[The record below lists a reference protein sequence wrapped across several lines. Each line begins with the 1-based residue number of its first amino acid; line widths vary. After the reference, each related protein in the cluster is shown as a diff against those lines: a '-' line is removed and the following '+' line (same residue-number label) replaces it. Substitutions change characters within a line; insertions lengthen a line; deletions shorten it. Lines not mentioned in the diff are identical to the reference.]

1 MHADLRNGSKRRERG
16 RRGSCYDPSSMHS
29 CMVTVGKRL
38 PSFSYVFRICR
49 AWRPSLRLRSDV
61 ALDILRADLGYS
73 TPVHLASPRQPAT
86 TSLNA
91 ATWSIEAA
99 LSLFETNLTMSSKRA
114 IRGFLGV
121 DQRLKLITMLIDL
134 DAPHADGAS
143 TSSTS
148 TTSFPKSSGEAFW
161 TRAAYVVL
169 HGTQVSGTGQ
179 TTAHCGASEWPSH
192 SVHFFASIT

>member
-86 TSLNA
+86 INLNA

-148 TTSFPKSSGEAFW
+148 TTSLSKSSGEAFW
-161 TRAAYVVL
+161 TRAYVVL
-169 HGTQVSGTGQ
+169 DGTQVSGTGQ